1 MASSD
6 DAGLYV
12 AYVAMLVLALIPIYA
27 GAWKSVDLIQPATTK
42 NGKPQL
48 RSRTDGHFDKET
60 LSSADA
66 YWFPITGSAV
76 LFGLYLTFRFLDPA
90 HVNLLLTA
98 YFALMGVVALASL
111 FATALAPVETAW
123 NLTKYDLTLHRQ
135 PSASGATSSASR
147 KSAKHDSLRL
157 FFVTFSRLTLLSTV
171 VAVVLVAVYVLTKH
185 WTLNNLLGLAFA
197 MSAITLLDLDSFRTG
212 MILLAGLFVYDIFWV
227 FGTDVMVSVAR
238 KFDAPVKMLF
248 PKDITAATPAFTM
261 LGLGDI
267 VIPGIFVALCLRFD
281 YHNYLLSM
289 AKRKATNYMACGFA
303 TPYFSTC
310 LAAYIAGLVTTV
322 VVMHTFRAAQPAL
335 LYLSPACILA
345 AFGTAV
351 VRGEVGALFAYSSD
365 VDRDLKDSLVPADDD
380 EDEDVED
387 TATRSKALASAR
399 SPLKP
404 KKAGAAPAA
413 AGPAPAAAAAAT
425 DAKKPTADDA
435 ARKRKRIEAERFD
448 FDEQTTTPLTK
459 RVHSEVDLPAT
470 PQVEPAAEPAS
481 AATTADIVAAPA
493 PAVQDKAGK
502 KKNDKKGKNNNKKA
516 AAAPAPAAA
525 STTATESESEAPKPA
540 ATKAEPK
547 AAAPAPK
554 PAAAAATA
562 KGKQQQAQPR
572 AASPKRAPAPAPAPA
587 PEQPEEEAFTVVS
600 RKNRKNRPRA
610 AAANADEDAAP
621 STSSSPAPQ
630 TSSSGAAPERS
641 AMADLYNGVDV
652 RTIRL
657 PELAD
662 FE

>member
-27 GAWKSVDLIQPATTK
+27 GAWKSVDLIQPAPTK

-135 PSASGATSSASR
+135 PSSTSGSSSSR

-289 AKRKATNYMACGFA
+289 AKRKATNYTACGFA
-303 TPYFSTC
+303 TPYFTTC
-310 LAAYIAGLVTTV
+310 LVAYIAGLVTTV

-380 EDEDVED
+380 EDEDNED
-387 TATRSKALASAR
+387 TTTRSKALASAR

-413 AGPAPAAAAAAT
+413 AATPATAAA

-435 ARKRKRIEAERFD
+435 ARKRKRLEAERFD

-470 PQVEPAAEPAS
+470 PQVETAAEPAS

-502 KKNDKKGKNNNKKA
+502 KKNDKKGKNNKKA
-516 AAAPAPAAA
+516 TAGPAPAAPA
-525 STTATESESEAPKPA
+525 ATSSTTATESESEAPKPA
-540 ATKAEPK
+540 APKAEPK
-547 AAAPAPK
+547 SVAAVPK
-554 PAAAAATA
+554 PAAAAPA
-562 KGKQQQAQPR
+562 KGKQAQQR
-572 AASPKRAPAPAPAPA
+572 AASPKRAPAPAPA

-610 AAANADEDAAP
+610 AAANADDDAAP

-630 TSSSGAAPERS
+630 ASSSSGAPERS

>member
-123 NLTKYDLTLHRQ
+123 KLTKYDLTLHRQ
-135 PSASGATSSASR
+135 PSLASSASSSR
-147 KSAKHDSLRL
+147 KPAKHDSLRL

-289 AKRKATNYMACGFA
+289 AKRKATNYTACGFA
-303 TPYFSTC
+303 TPYFTTC
-310 LAAYIAGLVTTV
+310 LVAYIAGLVTTV

-351 VRGEVGALFAYSSD
+351 IRGEVGALFAYSSD
-365 VDRDLKDSLVPADDD
+365 VDRDLKDSLVPADED
-380 EDEDVED
+380 EDEDNED
-387 TATRSKALASAR
+387 TTTRSKALASAR

-404 KKAGAAPAA
+404 KKVGAAPAA
-413 AGPAPAAAAAAT
+413 PAASA
-425 DAKKPTADDA
+425 DAKKFNADDA
-435 ARKRKRIEAERFD
+435 ARKRKRLEAERFD

-470 PQVEPAAEPAS
+470 PQVETAAEPAS

-502 KKNDKKGKNNNKKA
+502 KKNDKKGKNNKKA
-516 AAAPAPAAA
+516 AATPAPAPAATSSA
-525 STTATESESEAPKPA
+525 TVTESESEAPKPA
-540 ATKAEPK
+540 APK
-547 AAAPAPK
+547 AAELK
-554 PAAAAATA
+554 PAAAAPQPAAAAPA
-562 KGKQQQAQPR
+562 KGKQAQQQSR
-572 AASPKRAPAPAPAPA
+572 AASPKRAPVPAPA

-610 AAANADEDAAP
+610 AAANADEEAAL
-621 STSSSPAPQ
+621 SMSSSPAPQ
-630 TSSSGAAPERS
+630 ASSSGGAPERS